1 MGSMGDRENEVRIDI
16 TGNVDGLKAA
26 TPQAVAEISKL
37 DTLLAKQTTTTREAN
52 TQADRYIATLKRQV
66 ATYGQ
71 TRGQVMAY
79 DAQMKGLTGTHLESV
94 KALGTQLDAL
104 EANEKML
111 GRVKIAAGVA
121 GAAIGALAVQ
131 SFRTMIQETMDA
143 EQSAARLESVYRA
156 TGGAVKLTL
165 EEVKAVGEELY
176 RTTLFDDDQITDA
189 TAVMLTFKNVTG
201 DSFRQAMQMS
211 ADLAA
216 VMKTDLQG
224 AVTQL
229 GKALEDPEQGL
240 QALRRVGV
248 SFTDDQRDLIKAMV
262 ETGNQSAA
270 LTEIMRIMREQGFD
284 KTAQAMRDGITKEA
298 DDLGKAWRDLLQT
311 MGETET
317 VKGAVEGTLGAI
329 TSYLRETKSVIESGD
344 WFDKLIFYTWGHS
357 PFGMLAKKLGGDDAP
372 RQQRGASG
380 SWGDPEKPAA
390 APQDPAIAEAQ
401 ACYKKN
407 GKWENGRCVLPRT
420 RTGTSS
426 TGPKPPPYADVFTG
440 QEYSRAQMNASGQL
454 GGFSYITNDKGT
466 AGFIREQQDAVNQ
479 MQGDIARD
487 ALRDEKELAT
497 QREKN
502 ADQLERM
509 KEQYLNMGDP
519 LRQYYQQLDELAV
532 LKEKFPQLAD
542 VWMEAELNVHGQI
555 DDALNKTTEKSK
567 DAFADMKRA
576 VEGWGKDAS
585 NAFADW
591 AMGAETSIGDV
602 AKAWAREM
610 VSMMA
615 YKQLFEPMANA
626 AGSMITSAMSA
637 IFSAQGNAF
646 EGQTGMAAYRNQV
659 VDRPTVVAL
668 AQGAA
673 VIGEKPGSPGE
684 AVMPLT
690 RMRDGDLGVKVGGAG
705 GGATV
710 IVNLIESPGNG
721 GKTEQRQDGNGANI
735 IDVYV
740 EQIKAS
746 IAGDISR
753 GRGAVPDAL
762 AGSYGLNRVAGA
774 Y

>member
-26 TPQAVAEISKL
+26 TPQAVAELSKL
-37 DTLLAKQTTTTREAN
+37 EAFQAKQTTTTRDAN
-52 TQADRYIATLKRQV
+52 TQAERYIATLKRQV

-79 DAQMKGLTGTHLESV
+79 DAQMKGLTGTHLESA
-94 KALGTQLDAL
+94 KSLGTQLDAL

-121 GAAIGALAVQ
+121 GAAIGAFAVQ
-131 SFRTMIQETMDA
+131 SFRAMINETMEA
-143 EQSAARLESVYRA
+143 EQSTARLEAVYRA
-156 TGGAVKLTL
+156 TGGTVKLTL
-165 EEVKAVGEELY
+165 QEVKAVGEELY

-189 TAVMLTFKNVTG
+189 TAAMLTFKNVQG

-216 VMKTDLQG
+216 VMKTDLQS
-224 AVTQL
+224 AVVQL

-240 QALRRVGV
+240 QGLRRAGV
-248 SFTDDQRDLIKAMV
+248 SFSDDQRDLIKAMV

-284 KTAQAMRDGITKEA
+284 KTAQAMKIGITKQA
-298 DDLGKAWRDLLQT
+298 DELGKEWRDLLET
-311 MGETET
+311 LGETET
-317 VKGAVEGTLGAI
+317 VKGGVEGTLGAI

-357 PFGMLAKKLGGDDAP
+357 PFGLLAKKLGGEDAP
-372 RQQRGASG
+372 RKQRGASG
-380 SWGDPEKPAA
+380 SWGEPDKPAA
-390 APQDPAIAEAQ
+390 APQDPAVAQ
-401 ACYKKN
+401 ALACYQKG
-407 GKWENGRCVLPRT
+407 GKWENGKCVLRST
-420 RTGTSS
+420 RTGSA
-426 TGPKPPPYADVFTG
+426 GPKPTPYADVFTG
-440 QEYSRAQMNASGQL
+440 QEYSRAQMNSSQL
-454 GGFSYITNDKGT
+454 GGFSYITNNKAT
-466 AGFIREQQDAVNQ
+466 TQFIREQQDAVNS

-487 ALRDEKELAT
+487 TLRDEKDLAT

-542 VWMEAELNVHGQI
+542 VWLEAELNVHEQI
-555 DDALNKTTEKSK
+555 DAAMNKTTEKSK

-576 VEGWGKDAS
+576 LEGWGKDAA

-602 AKAWAREM
+602 AQAWAREM
-610 VSMMA
+610 LSMMA

-626 AGSMITSAMSA
+626 AGNMLTTAMSA
-637 IFSAQGNAF
+637 IFSAKGNAF
-646 EGQTGMAAYRNQV
+646 EGPSGMAAYRNQV
-659 VDRPTVVAL
+659 VDRPTIVPL
-668 AQGAA
+668 AKGAA

-684 AVMPLT
+684 GVFPLT
-690 RMRDGDLGVKVGGAG
+690 RMRNGDLGVQVAG
-705 GGATV
+705 GGGMQLT
-710 IVNLIESPGNG
+710 VNLIESPGNG
-721 GKTEQRQDGNGANI
+721 GKTEQRQDNNGSNI
-735 IDVYV
+735 LDVYV
-740 EQIKAS
+740 EKIKGS
-746 IAGDISR
+746 IAGDISA
-753 GRGAVPDAL
+753 GRGAIPNAL
-762 AGSYGLNRVAGA
+762 AGTYGLNRVAGA